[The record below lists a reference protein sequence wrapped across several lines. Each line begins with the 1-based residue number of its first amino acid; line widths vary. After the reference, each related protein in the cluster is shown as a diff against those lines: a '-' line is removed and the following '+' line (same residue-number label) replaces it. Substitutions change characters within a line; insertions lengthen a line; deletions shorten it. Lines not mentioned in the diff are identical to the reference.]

1 MSFMTSANDL
11 SLADSVW
18 ETGREDIANAKLL
31 LDLYDREQTSLRRY
45 LIFLG
50 LDAET
55 AAETVQES
63 FLKLHLHLLSGG
75 ERSNL
80 RAWLFRV
87 AHNLARNEQSSVR
100 SSRTTFLDDMT
111 ASVNP
116 IAPAVSAEEAL
127 LASEKKEMLGEAMK
141 TLSSAQRNCL
151 MLRSQGLKYREIAQT
166 LNLSVSTVAEHVQ
179 RGLEKLKEKI

>member
-1 MSFMTSANDL
+1 MTSAKDL

-18 ETGREDIANAKLL
+18 ETDGEDIANTKLL
-31 LDLYDREQTSLRRY
+31 LDLYDREQISLRRY

-100 SSRTTFLDDMT
+100 SSKTTFLGDI
-111 ASVNP
+111 ASYVNP

-127 LASEKKEMLGEAMK
+127 LASEMKELLREAMRS
-141 TLSSAQRNCL
+141 LSSPQRNCL
-151 MLRSQGLKYREIAQT
+151 ALRSQGLKYREIAEA
-166 LNLSVSTVAEHVQ
+166 LELSVSTVAEHVQ
-179 RGLEKLKEKI
+179 RGLEKLREKV

>member
-1 MSFMTSANDL
+1 MTSAKDL

-18 ETGREDIANAKLL
+18 ETDREDVANNKLL
-31 LDLYDREQTSLRRY
+31 LDLYDREQISLRRY

-63 FLKLHLHLLSGG
+63 FLRLHQHLLSGG

-100 SSRTTFLDDMT
+100 SSKTTFLGDMAT
-111 ASVNP
+111 YVNP
-116 IAPAVSAEEAL
+116 ISPAVSVEEAL
-127 LASEKKEMLGEAMK
+127 LASEKKELLSEAMK
-141 TLSSAQRNCL
+141 SLTSAQRNCL
-151 MLRSQGLKYREIAQT
+151 ALRSQGLRYREIAEA
-166 LNLSVSTVAEHVQ
+166 LELSVSTVAEHVQ
-179 RGLEKLKEKI
+179 RGLEKLRDKI